1 MQILDT
7 FQVFG
12 LTHDVNERLDVILHQ
27 NIDQPR
33 NLSSDDGMKTES
45 RGGSELR
52 DNIYLLLNVLAYSL
66 FDSLCPS
73 QRLDGF
79 FDVADDTEL
88 GRWKVAGAHDGGSCY
103 RGLLGNDA
111 G

>member
-12 LTHDVNERLDVILHQ
+12 LTHDVNERLDVILYY
-27 NIDQPR
+27 NTDQPR
-33 NLSSDDGMKTES
+33 NLSSDDGMKTKS
-45 RGGSELR
+45 RGGPELR
-52 DNIYLLLNVLAYSL
+52 DGIYLLLNVLAYPF
-66 FDSLCPS
+66 FDSLRPS

-88 GRWKVAGAHDGGSCY
+88 GRWKMA
-103 RGLLGNDA
+103 
-111 G
+111 